1 MMPSEPDKKM
11 DDLVR
16 TYARKRR
23 EDAGE
28 SLEMHP
34 ATRRLLQAE
43 AAKLRP
49 SEATPQRTLWT
60 WLFLR
65 WPRVAFA
72 VGLFVL
78 LAVAV
83 WKGIP
88 DRGQSSLFA
97 KRDEMAREVSPARDS
112 EHEGIAK
119 AQLGDRVEQDKD
131 VAKQPEPEAKK
142 LTERS
147 LDEVRQK
154 NLLREPDPQSDL
166 KLKKESVTV
175 GANVQQTPSGGLKP
189 AEAPTMRRTL
199 DAGATS
205 TRFAGGEPAN
215 RPAPQATSQAPS
227 GLNLALT
234 PGADASGRQRSFTYS
249 APGSAPAADAYSQ
262 LPLLKQASPQTNAAP
277 FFKFPAGPGLGAER
291 QPADL
296 SLVAPPAIT
305 PPAVPSPNT
314 SAVLAF
320 ETRNNPAKA
329 GRADFGEDKLD
340 GTASTSLADRSQV
353 RARVTGAGEVLV
365 AKGATQSVLPRQSVR
380 FKRQAEPEKPAPAK
394 AAMEPA
400 SAGMLSTF
408 EFEQDGDQ
416 VRVIDSDGSVYAG
429 GFVSAV
435 EAGKARFAEMAEESN
450 RPALAAAEPRRQ
462 STTPEATR
470 RYNASFAN
478 GPSTTNR
485 VFRVN
490 GTNRT
495 SGQFVTLEAS
505 LTASSEVEI
514 NGALRGLTVARPTAP
529 APAPPAVEPKS
540 KVSAPAPTTAAAVPS
555 EAMEA
560 RRLVGVL
567 RLGASNEV
575 KLIAVPVAK

>member
-1 MMPSEPDKKM
+1 MPSEPDKKM
-11 DDLVR
+11 DDLLR

-49 SEATPQRTLWT
+49 SETTPQRTLWT
-60 WLFLR
+60 WLFVR

-72 VGLFVL
+72 VGLLVL

-83 WKGIP
+83 WNGIP

-112 EHEGIAK
+112 EHEGVAK

-131 VAKQPEPEAKK
+131 IAKRPEPEALK

-154 NLLREPDPQSDL
+154 NLLREPDLQSDV

-175 GANVQQTPSGGLKP
+175 GANVQQAPSGGLKP
-189 AEAPTMRRTL
+189 AEAPTMRRTF
-199 DAGATS
+199 DAGTAS
-205 TRFAGGEPAN
+205 SRFAEGQSASRPEPPVTNAI
-215 RPAPQATSQAPS
+215 SS
-227 GLNLALT
+227 GVNLALN
-234 PGADASGRQRSFTYS
+234 PGADASGRQRGFTYS
-249 APGSAPAADAYSQ
+249 APGSAPAADSFSQ
-262 LPLLKQASPQTNAAP
+262 LPLFRQAGLQTNAIPYFNVPGGA
-277 FFKFPAGPGLGAER
+277 GLGAER
-291 QPADL
+291 QPTDFARIT
-296 SLVAPPAIT
+296 PPASP

-320 ETRNNPAKA
+320 ETRNNEAKA
-329 GRADFGEDKLD
+329 GRADLGADKRD
-340 GTASTSLADRSQV
+340 GAADVALRDLSQT
-353 RARVTGAGEVLV
+353 RARVTAASEVLV
-365 AKGATQSVLPRQSVR
+365 AKGATQSVLTRQSVR
-380 FKRQAEPEKPAPAK
+380 FKRQAELEKLAPAK

-400 SAGMLSTF
+400 SAGILSTF
-408 EFEQDGDQ
+408 EFEQDGDR

-429 GFVSAV
+429 GFVSGV
-435 EAGKARFAEMAEESN
+435 EAGNARLAEVGEELN
-450 RPALAAAEPRRQ
+450 RPALAAAEPRLQ
-462 STTPEATR
+462 SNTPEATR
-470 RYNASFAN
+470 RYNTSVAN
-478 GPSTTNR
+478 GPPTTNR

-495 SGQFVTLEAS
+495 SGQLVTIEAS
-505 LTASSEVEI
+505 LSAGSEAEIAGAS
-514 NGALRGLTVARPTAP
+514 RGLTVTRPTAP
-529 APAPPAVEPKS
+529 ASAPPAIRSNS
-540 KVSAPAPTTAAAVPS
+540 KVAAPAPTSAAAVPA
-555 EAMEA
+555 EAKEA
-560 RRLVGVL
+560 RRLVGVV
-567 RLGASNEV
+567 RFGASNEV